1 VPRAEIGITR
11 QIFAPIARSLRPP
24 ESLSDVQRR
33 LLLLLALVS
42 LSSAFINT
50 LFTQTVVYA
59 AKEFDIT
66 NFQQGLAAAIVRWG
80 IVISIPLVA
89 MADKR
94 GRRKMM
100 IWLACIAPLAT
111 SLGALSPNFSFLVAT
126 QTIGRPLGLTL
137 DVLIAVVLIEEMP
150 RDKRAYTT
158 GVLAIVSG
166 IGAGI
171 AVATLPFADIAEW
184 SWRLSYITP
193 LIWIPVGVYL
203 KRNLPETKRFSE
215 RVGQEVMDKRI
226 DKKRLANVCTV
237 VFLTN
242 IFIASVS
249 IFQNRY
255 LDDVRGYSAFA
266 VALFTAATSVPAV
279 IGLVIGGRVAD
290 ARGRR
295 ILASTMVPLGAM
307 LFTLSFTFDSVAMW
321 ASAIGGGIA
330 LAFSYPALAVYRG
343 ELFPT
348 SRRSLAGGLIMTSAL
363 IGGSIGLI
371 ATGQLVDGDL
381 SYGQA
386 ITIMAIGP
394 LIASILV
401 YVKFP
406 ETAGME
412 LEDINV
418 GDRISDAR
426 DLDQRL

>member
-1 VPRAEIGITR
+1 
-11 QIFAPIARSLRPP
+11 
-24 ESLSDVQRR
+24 
-33 LLLLLALVS
+33 
-42 LSSAFINT
+42 
-50 LFTQTVVYA
+50 
-59 AKEFDIT
+59 
-66 NFQQGLAAAIVRWG
+66 
-80 IVISIPLVA
+80 
-89 MADKR
+89 M
-94 GRRKMM
+94 
-100 IWLACIAPLAT
+100 
-111 SLGALSPNFSFLVAT
+111 
-126 QTIGRPLGLTL
+126 
-137 DVLIAVVLIEEMP
+137 
-150 RDKRAYTT
+150 
-158 GVLAIVSG
+158 
-166 IGAGI
+166 
-171 AVATLPFADIAEW
+171 
-184 SWRLSYITP
+184 
-193 LIWIPVGVYL
+193 WIPVALYL
-203 KRNLPETKRFSE
+203 KKHLPETKRFSE
-215 RVGQEVMDKRI
+215 RIGHAVVNKKLDKN
-226 DKKRLANVCTV
+226 RLINVCAV

-279 IGLVIGGRVAD
+279 IGLVVGGRIAD

-295 ILASTMVPLGAM
+295 ILASTMVPIGAL
-307 LFTLSFTFDSVAMW
+307 LFTLSFTFESTAMW
-321 ASAIGGGIA
+321 VTAIGGGIA

-412 LEDINV
+412 LEEINT
-418 GDRISDAR
+418 GDRISDDPLLER
-426 DLDQRL
+426 GF

>member
-1 VPRAEIGITR
+1 MPRAEIGITQR
-11 QIFAPIARSLRPP
+11 IFAPAKGVLRPP
-24 ESLSDVQRR
+24 ESLSEVQRR
-33 LLLLLALVS
+33 LLFLLALVS

-66 NFQQGLAAAIVRWG
+66 NFQQGLAAAVVRWG
-80 IVISIPLVA
+80 IVITIPLVA
-89 MADKR
+89 IADAR
-94 GRRKMM
+94 GRREMM
-100 IWLACIAPLAT
+100 IILAWIAPLAT

-158 GVLAIVSG
+158 GMLAIVSG

-171 AVATLPFADIAEW
+171 AVATLPFADIAQW
-184 SWRLSYITP
+184 SWRLSYVTP
-193 LIWIPVGVYL
+193 LIWIPLAFYL
-203 KRNLPETKRFSE
+203 KRNLPETKRF
-215 RVGQEVMDKRI
+215 RDRIGHHVVDRRLDKR
-226 DKKRLANVCTV
+226 RLANVCTV

-242 IFIASVS
+242 IFIASIS

-255 LDDVRGYSAFA
+255 LDDVRGYSAFT

-295 ILASTMVPLGAM
+295 ILAATMVPVGAL
-307 LFTLSFTFDSVAMW
+307 LFTLSFVFGGAVMW
-321 ASAIGGGIA
+321 ATAIGGGIA

-371 ATGQLVDGDL
+371 ATGQLVDGDM

-394 LIASILV
+394 LVASILV

-406 ETAGME
+406 ETAGIE
-412 LEDINV
+412 LEEINT
-418 GDRISDAR
+418 GDRISNGTDSGQS
-426 DLDQRL
+426 L

>member
-1 VPRAEIGITR
+1 MSAYQKRIV
-11 QIFAPIARSLRPP
+11 F
-24 ESLSDVQRR
+24 
-33 LLLLLALVS
+33 LLALAS

-50 LFTQTVVYA
+50 LFTQTVLYA
-59 AKEFDIT
+59 AKEFDINNT
-66 NFQQGLAAAIVRWG
+66 QQGFAAAIVRWG
-80 IVISIPLVA
+80 IVITIPLVA
-89 MADKR
+89 LADKH

-100 IWLACIAPLAT
+100 ITLAWAAPVAT

-150 RDKRAYTT
+150 RDRRAYAT

-171 AVATLPFADIAEW
+171 AVATLPFADIAQW
-184 SWRLSYITP
+184 SWRLSYVTA
-193 LIWIPVGVYL
+193 LFWVGIAWYL
-203 KRNLPETKRFSE
+203 KKHLPETQRF
-215 RVGQEVMDKRI
+215 RDRI
-226 DKKRLANVCTV
+226 GHKVADSHLDKKRLLNVCAV

-266 VALFTAATSVPAV
+266 VAMFTVATSVPAV
-279 IGLVIGGRVAD
+279 IGLVVGGRVAD

-295 ILASTMVPLGAM
+295 ILASTMVPIGAL
-307 LFTLSFTFDSVAMW
+307 LFTLSFMFPGGIMW
-321 ASAIGGGIA
+321 AAAIGGGIA
-330 LAFSYPALAVYRG
+330 LALSYPALAVYRG

-348 SRRSLAGGLIMTSAL
+348 TRRSLAGGLIMTSAL

-371 ATGQLVDGDL
+371 ATGQMVDGSF
-381 SYGQA
+381 SYGSA

-394 LIASILV
+394 LFASILV
-401 YVKFP
+401 YLKFP
-406 ETAGME
+406 ETAGKE
-412 LEDINV
+412 LEEINE
-418 GDRISDAR
+418 GDRITD
-426 DLDQRL
+426 

>member
-1 VPRAEIGITR
+1 MPRAEIGITQR
-11 QIFAPIARSLRPP
+11 IFAPASRSLRPP
-24 ESLSDVQRR
+24 ENLTDIQRR
-33 LLLLLALVS
+33 LLFLLALVS

-80 IVISIPLVA
+80 IIITIPLVA
-89 MADKR
+89 MADTR

-100 IWLACIAPLAT
+100 IVLAWIAPLAT

-184 SWRLSYITP
+184 SWRLSYVTP
-193 LIWIPVGVYL
+193 LIWIPVAFYL
-203 KRNLPETKRFSE
+203 KRNLPETKRFSD
-215 RVGQEVMDKRI
+215 RLGHQVVDKRL
-226 DKKRLANVCTV
+226 DKIRLANVCTV
-237 VFLTN
+237 VFLSN
-242 IFIASVS
+242 IFIASIS

-255 LDDVRGYSAFA
+255 LDDERGYSAFT

-279 IGLVIGGRVAD
+279 IGLVVGGRVAD

-295 ILASTMVPLGAM
+295 ILASTMVPIGAL
-307 LFTLSFTFDSVAMW
+307 LFTLSFTFESAMMW
-321 ASAIGGGIA
+321 TTAIGGGIA

-371 ATGQLVDGDL
+371 ATGQLVDGDMT
-381 SYGQA
+381 YGQA
-386 ITIMAIGP
+386 MTIMAIGP

-401 YVKFP
+401 YVRFP

-412 LEDINV
+412 LEEINT
-418 GDRISDAR
+418 GDRISNGSVFGQS
-426 DLDQRL
+426 L

>member
-1 VPRAEIGITR
+1 
-11 QIFAPIARSLRPP
+11 
-24 ESLSDVQRR
+24 
-33 LLLLLALVS
+33 
-42 LSSAFINT
+42 
-50 LFTQTVVYA
+50 
-59 AKEFDIT
+59 
-66 NFQQGLAAAIVRWG
+66 
-80 IVISIPLVA
+80 
-89 MADKR
+89 
-94 GRRKMM
+94 
-100 IWLACIAPLAT
+100 
-111 SLGALSPNFSFLVAT
+111 
-126 QTIGRPLGLTL
+126 
-137 DVLIAVVLIEEMP
+137 
-150 RDKRAYTT
+150 
-158 GVLAIVSG
+158 
-166 IGAGI
+166 
-171 AVATLPFADIAEW
+171 
-184 SWRLSYITP
+184 LSYITP

>member
-1 VPRAEIGITR
+1 MPRAEIGITQR
-11 QIFAPIARSLRPP
+11 ILAPATRALRPP
-24 ESLSDVQRR
+24 ESLTDLQRR
-33 LLLLLALVS
+33 LLFLLALAS

-59 AKEFDIT
+59 AKEFDVT

-89 MADKR
+89 LADKR
-94 GRRKMM
+94 GRRTMM
-100 IWLACIAPLAT
+100 IVLAWVAPLAT

-171 AVATLPFADIAEW
+171 AVATLPFADIAQW
-184 SWRLSYITP
+184 SWRLSYVTP
-193 LIWIPVGVYL
+193 LMWIPVALYL
-203 KRNLPETKRFSE
+203 KKHLPETKRFSE
-215 RVGQEVMDKRI
+215 RIGHAVVNKKLDKN
-226 DKKRLANVCTV
+226 RLINVCAV

-279 IGLVIGGRVAD
+279 IGLVVGGRIAD

-295 ILASTMVPLGAM
+295 ILASTMVPIGAL
-307 LFTLSFTFDSVAMW
+307 LFTLSFTFESTAMW
-321 ASAIGGGIA
+321 VTAIGGGIA

-412 LEDINV
+412 LEEINT
-418 GDRISDAR
+418 GDRISDDPLLER
-426 DLDQRL
+426 GF